1 METVSIVVPAYNC
14 EKVLKKS
21 IQSLLNQS
29 YEEIEIIIINDG
41 SKDNTE
47 AVCKELSESDSR
59 VKTATIENLGVS
71 NARNTALKMA
81 TGEYIAFMD
90 SDDNV
95 NIDFIKNMVSAL
107 SDDVDLVC
115 GGYNVISS
123 EGKVSFSR
131 FPERL
136 KKDKAHYNEAIEML
150 QNYACFNTLWNKLFR
165 KSIIQENNIQMDIN
179 ISMGEDL
186 LFVIDYL
193 SHCENDFVTLN
204 TADYNYYLSSTGLQA
219 NFKDGLELRLSQAAY
234 LEKLYNQNNYNKN
247 GLYLEIL
254 RCFYTS
260 ILEAKGKGQVTEKV
274 LKTPE
279 FKKLCN
285 QKIQCPKKFKMFLL
299 ILKTKNKTIIG
310 LMVKLF
316 SLLLSIKGQSYKW

>member
-29 YEEIEIIIINDG
+29 YREIEIIIINDG
-41 SKDNTE
+41 SEDNTE
-47 AVCKELSESDSR
+47 AVCKELCESDSR
-59 VKTATIENLGVS
+59 VKTTTIENLGVS

-90 SDDNV
+90 SDDYV
-95 NIDFIKNMVSAL
+95 DKDFINNLVS
-107 SDDVDLVC
+107 DFGDNVDLVC
-115 GGYNVISS
+115 GGYNVISP
-123 EGKVSFSR
+123 EGNVVFSQIPR
-131 FPERL
+131 SL
-136 KKDKAHYNEAIEML
+136 KTDKAHYNVAIEML
-150 QNYACFNTLWNKLFR
+150 QEYTCFNALWNKLFR

-186 LFVIDYL
+186 IFVIDYL
-193 SHCENDFVTLN
+193 SHCEKDFVTLN
-204 TADYNYYLSSTGLQA
+204 IADYNYYLSGNGLQA
-219 NFKDGLELRLSQAAY
+219 NFKNGLELRLSQAAY
-234 LEKLYNQNNYNKN
+234 LEKLYNQNSYDKN
-247 GLYLEIL
+247 GLYLEFL

-260 ILEAKGKGQVTEKV
+260 IIEAKGNVQVTEKV
-274 LKTPE
+274 LQTPE

-299 ILKTKNKTIIG
+299 ILKTKNKTLIG
-310 LMVKLF
+310 FIVKLF
-316 SLLLSIKGQSYKW
+316 SLLLSIKGRSYKW